1 MIEKIW
7 TGNSSEDVKTL
18 KPFYQTLSYQYYKL
32 YTAIM
37 KNFILIL
44 FVLLAIPAFSQK
56 KKQIEAKDAQ
66 IDTLTKANAA
76 LLAEVDS
83 ISAEHKVYYGLYTTI
98 KEKVLMEDFDPGRF
112 PEIVDSIRSHRDSTV
127 SVLSTSYKD
136 SLAMLTK
143 ENQMLKTKIDTMMVA
158 LNAVNANNADKTK
171 LVAELKDLKAL
182 LDAKAI
188 TQAEYDDKKKLVMDK
203 WQ

>member
-1 MIEKIW
+1 
-7 TGNSSEDVKTL
+7 
-18 KPFYQTLSYQYYKL
+18 
-32 YTAIM
+32 M

-44 FVLLAIPAFSQK
+44 SLLFAIPGLSQK

-66 IDTLTKANAA
+66 IDTLTKANLA
-76 LLAEVDS
+76 LLTELDS
-83 ISAEHKVYYGLYTTI
+83 MSAEHKIYYGLYTTI
-98 KEKVLMEDFDPGRF
+98 KEKVLMEDFDPARF

-136 SLAMLTK
+136 SLALLTK
-143 ENQMLKTKIDTMMVA
+143 ENLMLKTKIDTMMVA
-158 LNAVNANNADKTK
+158 LNAVNANNADKTR

-182 LDAKAI
+182 LDSKSI
-188 TQAEYDDKKKLVMDK
+188 TQAEYDEKKKLVMDK

>member
-98 KEKVLMEDFDPGRF
+98 KEKVLMEDFDPARF

-136 SLAMLTK
+136 SLAMLSK
-143 ENQMLKTKIDTMMVA
+143 ENQMLKTKIDTMTVA
-158 LNAVNANNADKTK
+158 LNAVNANNSDKTK

-188 TQAEYDDKKKLVMDK
+188 TQAEYDEKKKLVMDK

>member
-1 MIEKIW
+1 VAALINKQQSW
-7 TGNSSEDVKTL
+7 LHLPFNYQANSIIN
-18 KPFYQTLSYQYYKL
+18 FIQ
-32 YTAIM
+32 AIM

-44 FVLLAIPAFSQK
+44 FLLLAIPGFSQK

-98 KEKVLMEDFDPGRF
+98 KEKVLMEDFDPARF
-112 PEIVDSIRSHRDSTV
+112 PDIVDSIRSHRDSTV

-143 ENQMLKTKIDTMMVA
+143 ENHMLKTKIDTMTVA
-158 LNAVNANNADKTK
+158 LNAVNANNSDKTK

-188 TQAEYDDKKKLVMDK
+188 TQAEYDEKKKLVMDK

>member
-1 MIEKIW
+1 
-7 TGNSSEDVKTL
+7 
-18 KPFYQTLSYQYYKL
+18 
-32 YTAIM
+32 M

-44 FVLLAIPAFSQK
+44 FVFLAIPAFSQK

-143 ENQMLKTKIDTMMVA
+143 ENHMLKTKIDTMMVA